1 MEIKGVDINQH
12 AVDTIN
18 QGKIHIEE
26 PGLEELVKNAVDA
39 NLLKAY
45 TTPQKADA
53 FIMAVPTPFKGEN
66 HEPNLDYIES
76 ATRSL
81 AKVLEKGNL
90 VKKLYPQQEIQD
102 NVDLYFLLR
111 KIFRAPHDTEQ
122 EYRRHVAIITNI
134 DGREEIINID
144 VITQYLE
151 FEKNFYGFVVNML
164 KDYAK
169 QKHIDENGWEY

>member
-1 MEIKGVDINQH
+1 M
-12 AVDTIN
+12 
-18 QGKIHIEE
+18 IEL
-26 PGLEELVKNAVDA
+26 LEEAGEELKRADHLTYVSLKYTRTGDILLNTLSRMIDAYELLVNSLLTYAKDKKN
-39 NLLKAY
+39 LQEL
-45 TTPQKADA
+45 P
-53 FIMAVPTPFKGEN
+53 ISP
-66 HEPNLDYIES
+66 
-76 ATRSL
+76 
-81 AKVLEKGNL
+81 LEKGNL